1 VLSSPDLGFD
11 RRKLFSMLLS
21 VNGSQVLSQ
30 QLDRTLTSAD
40 IRRFFTLNNRLIEE
54 SKVSRYLILP
64 WSLGLSDSDLTY
76 E

>member
-1 VLSSPDLGFD
+1 MLSSPDLGFD

-40 IRRFFTLNNRLIEE
+40 IRRFFTLNNMLIEE